1 MSWFS
6 FSALLF
12 NLFLIVMTRFIL
24 HTNSFSSS
32 VAASQMQSFSKLA
45 GRLSVKGPVVASAFV
60 EHMVSAASTQ
70 W

>member
-1 MSWFS
+1 
-6 FSALLF
+6 
-12 NLFLIVMTRFIL
+12 
-24 HTNSFSSS
+24 
-32 VAASQMQSFSKLA
+32 MQSFSKLA